1 MRNNLL
7 TAVAFSFALSTGA
20 AFAQASGEQPVI
32 HDPATMLTPFH
43 TDDTMTQ
50 LRTAEENQAH
60 FLSLEV
66 AEQQALREQCQTS
79 IAGEMMGDDAAVD
92 EQTTASID
100 ENGMPATMA
109 DLCAQIE
116 TW

>member
-1 MRNNLL
+1 MRNKLL

-32 HDPATMLTPFH
+32 HDPAAMLTPFH
-43 TDDTMTQ
+43 TDDTMTT
-50 LRTAEENQAH
+50 LRTAEENQEH
-60 FLSLEV
+60 FLSLDV
-66 AEQQALREQCQTS
+66 AEQQALREQCQTNVAS
-79 IAGEMMGDDAAVD
+79 EVMGDDAAVD

-100 ENGMPATMA
+100 ENGMPSTMA
-109 DLCAQIE
+109 DLCAQVE